1 MICMRAYHA
10 LVDDLLTW
18 EEFEARVS
26 AVCQKENDEDAETEA
41 ARSVAESLGRL
52 HVKIADLKKGPTLCS
67 FFCNVI
73 EKGDIIR
80 FERDSDAG
88 AHSYIDP
95 DDDIFVTESPD
106 AEPPGLLRRVL
117 VGDDTGEAFLVF
129 RDMKVHGTQD
139 IRIGDVLEVA
149 ARFRGLSNV
158 IAVDLQEADKGVD
171 VFLRKSGMKTLKPL
185 NLRVK
190 ILSLEERDLPS
201 VAKSAGYSKTVNTAG
216 SDGNSNNADNTPRH
230 RFSDAYVWVIEGHVS
245 SSKVDGTE
253 AGEGAVTG
261 NANCFA
267 RIRVFGDA
275 VRATLREAGEGA
287 VAELDGITQRPS
299 RFAYYYAGDESAV
312 SICRPDDENIFS
324 KDYVPA
330 EVSFERLAD
339 LPEDSEK
346 ISVSV
351 RIEDAGHVGSYLRLP
366 RKRRRLKGFGD
377 AGYGSDA
384 ANEES
389 EAAGGAVEEGIYR
402 PENIFRVRRCIVS
415 DASARSEISAR
426 LVLWGRQAEIPLSNG
441 DIVRVYNCN
450 IRYADMADSRYD
462 FKGAAGNAGF
472 EIHAG
477 SNSCVKV
484 LHGDGGFGDVSGV
497 IMVFPEGLC
506 IIESGSGERYAVVAQ
521 DKAQEALL
529 SQFAGFGEV
538 RVSGRIAGHVI
549 CAGSVNPVSHGVSDV
564 IKRLEN
570 LENKLGFGDDHSS

>member
-1 MICMRAYHA
+1 MIYMRAYHA

-18 EEFEARVS
+18 EEFEAKVG
-26 AVCQKENDEDAETEA
+26 AVCTKENDEDAETEA

-67 FFCNVI
+67 FFCKVI

-80 FERDSDAG
+80 FERDSETV

-95 DDDIFVTESPD
+95 DDDLFVTESPD

-117 VGDDTGEAFLVF
+117 VGDDTGEAVLVF

-139 IRIGDVLEVA
+139 IRVGDVLEVA

-158 IAVDLQEADKGVD
+158 IAVDLQEADKGRD
-171 VFLRKSGMKTLKPL
+171 VCLRKSGMKTLKPL
-185 NLRVK
+185 SLRVK
-190 ILSLEERDLPS
+190 ILSLEERDLPC
-201 VAKSAGYSKTVNTAG
+201 
-216 SDGNSNNADNTPRH
+216 ADNAPRR
-230 RFSDAYVWVIEGHVS
+230 RFTDAYVWVIDGHVS
-245 SSKVDGTE
+245 PSAKGAGYE

-261 NANCFA
+261 NVNCFA

-275 VRATLREAGEGA
+275 VSATLKEAGEGA
-287 VAELDGITQRPS
+287 VIELDGITQRPS
-299 RFAYYYAGDESAV
+299 RFAYYRAGDESAV
-312 SICRPDDENIFS
+312 SVCMPDDIVYS
-324 KDYVPA
+324 KDFVPA
-330 EVSFERLAD
+330 EVPFERLAD
-339 LPEDSEK
+339 LPGDSGE

-351 RIEDAGHVGSYLRLP
+351 RVEDAGHIGSYLRLP
-366 RKRRRLKGFGD
+366 RKQRRLRGLGD

-389 EAAGGAVEEGIYR
+389 GVAGGAADEGIYR

-415 DASARSEISAR
+415 DASDGSGLSAR

-441 DIVRVYNCN
+441 DTVRVYNCS
-450 IRYADMADSRYD
+450 IRNADMTDTRGD
-462 FKGAAGNAGF
+462 FKDAADDAGF
-472 EIHAG
+472 DIHAG

-484 LHGDGGFGDVSGV
+484 LHGDGGYGDEYGEISGV
-497 IMVFPEGLC
+497 IMKFPEGLC
-506 IIESGSGERYAVVAQ
+506 IIESGSGERYTVVAQ

-529 SQFAGFGEV
+529 SQSAGCGEV
-538 RVSGRIAGHVI
+538 RISGRIAGHVI
-549 CAGSVNPVSHGVSDV
+549 CAGSVNPVLRGVSDV

-570 LENKLGFGDDHSS
+570 LENKFGFDGDIPS